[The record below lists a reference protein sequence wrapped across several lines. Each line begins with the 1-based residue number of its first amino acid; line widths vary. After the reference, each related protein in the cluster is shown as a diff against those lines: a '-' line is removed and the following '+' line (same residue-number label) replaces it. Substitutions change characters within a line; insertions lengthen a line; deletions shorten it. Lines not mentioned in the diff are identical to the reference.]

1 MFMCYHNDMIIT
13 STSNSQV
20 KEIKKL
26 KKEKGFL
33 FLDNPKLI
41 EEAKVSGEEFEVVV
55 FEEGKEKKFEN
66 LLCENNLIVSSDVF
80 KSLSSAENSQGVLGV
95 VKFKKRPFKPPSG
108 NFLVLDEVQ
117 DPGNVGTLVRSAL
130 AFGFE
135 DIYLIN
141 CASITNEKVARS
153 TMGAIFKTRVYE
165 LSREEF
171 VFFFKGKNLYSGEMN
186 GEDISKVEL
195 KFPVGIIVGNE
206 GNGVSKQLKEI
217 SKSVAIRMNDGVES
231 LNAGVAGSILM
242 FKIMEKEN

>member
-1 MFMCYHNDMIIT
+1 MVIT

-41 EEAKVSGEEFEVVV
+41 EEAILAGEEIEVVV
-55 FEEGKEKKFEN
+55 FEENKGEKFASLAKSKN
-66 LLCENNLIVSSDVF
+66 IIVSSEVF
-80 KSLSSAENSQGVLGV
+80 KMLSSAENSQGALAIVRTR
-95 VKFKKRPFKPPSG
+95 KRPFKPPSG

-130 AFGFE
+130 AFEFN

-141 CASITNEKVARS
+141 CASVSNEKVVRS

-171 VFFFKGKNLYSGEMN
+171 VSNFKGMNLYCGEMN
-186 GEDISKVEL
+186 GEDISKAQL

-206 GNGVSKQLKEI
+206 GNGVSNELKKL
-217 SKSVAIRMNDGVES
+217 SKSVAIKMNKGIES

-242 FKIMEKEN
+242 FKIKEKEN

>member
-1 MFMCYHNDMIIT
+1 MVIT

-41 EEAKVSGEEFEVVV
+41 EEAILAGEEIEVVV
-55 FEEGKEKKFEN
+55 FEENKEEKFASLAKSKN
-66 LLCENNLIVSSDVF
+66 IIVSSEVF
-80 KSLSSAENSQGVLGV
+80 KMLSSAENSQGALAIVRTR
-95 VKFKKRPFKPPSG
+95 KRPFKPPSG

-130 AFGFE
+130 AFEFN

-141 CASITNEKVARS
+141 CASVSNEKVVRS

-171 VFFFKGKNLYSGEMN
+171 VSNFKGMNLYCGEMN
-186 GEDISKVEL
+186 GEDISKAQL

-206 GNGVSKQLKEI
+206 GNGVSNELKKL
-217 SKSVAIRMNDGVES
+217 SKSVAIKMNKGIES

-242 FKIMEKEN
+242 FKIKEKEN